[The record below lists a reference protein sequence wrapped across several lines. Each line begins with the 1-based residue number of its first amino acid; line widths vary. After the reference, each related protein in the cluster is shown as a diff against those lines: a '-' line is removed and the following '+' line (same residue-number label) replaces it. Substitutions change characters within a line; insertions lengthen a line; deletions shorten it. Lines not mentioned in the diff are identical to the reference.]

1 MEKNKKSV
9 LIVDDAKF
17 MREFLT
23 TQLSKEYDI
32 ITAKNG
38 KEGVLK
44 FKESEPDVVLLDIN
58 MPKLH
63 GVDALQR
70 MLEINNQAKIIML
83 SVEDSYEVIEDCKR
97 YGAIDYIIKPFSMD
111 SLYQAL
117 HIALY
122 DV

>member
-1 MEKNKKSV
+1 MKNNRKSI

-23 TQLSKEYDI
+23 AQLSNEYDI

-38 KEGVLK
+38 KEGVSK
-44 FKESEPDVVLLDIN
+44 YEESKPDVVLLDIN

-70 MLEINNQAKIIML
+70 ILKINNQAKVIML
-83 SVEDSYEVIEDCKR
+83 SVEDSYEVIEDCKK

-111 SLYQAL
+111 NLYQSL